1 MLGRRNRLETIL
13 GTFNKVV
20 NDLDILVRDNSN
32 RLKTNDVKIANLR
45 VENDDLGSEN
55 EKALAVRAK
64 IAALVE

>member
-1 MLGRRNRLETIL
+1 MLGRSNRLEAIL

>member
-1 MLGRRNRLETIL
+1 MLGRSNRLETIL

>member
-1 MLGRRNRLETIL
+1 MLGRSNRLETIL

-20 NDLDILVRDNSN
+20 KDLDILVRDNSN